1 MKRAAV
7 LLLVLLPVLW
17 TATYIH
23 RYAID
28 GWHSDQWSQ
37 MLPFVAQDL
46 EGKLRLQDF
55 QGQHQ
60 EHRIL
65 FPRIFM
71 LYLSRLTH
79 WDTRVEIW
87 LQIPAALLVVFNLEM
102 IRRRAG
108 GSVWLIPV
116 AAAWL
121 ISPQAWEVWMQG
133 FMLHFW
139 APLICLTGILWL
151 GYCRMGALWCVLLS
165 FVAMYSHAGG
175 LFCWPIAL
183 LVLWHAR
190 QKLDDIIATAVFGLI
205 LGVVYFWGF
214 QPERQNQYATALHHP
229 IQAAQY
235 FLGYLGNG
243 FAFGTAFSP
252 SKTSV
257 VVGGVF
263 FLIFL
268 LALCD
273 RESRSFP
280 WVCLALFTLCLAAA
294 STGSRMLQSPLQSR
308 YVIFSVLFPIAV
320 FFIFSQWTN
329 VRNVVAVL
337 MLLHIAGSVASEGG
351 WQSKRAYAVTGRQ
364 LVSLANVSPEP
375 QLRDAI
381 VNSIIA
387 ILPDREAVIPQIRL
401 LNRHGYLR
409 PALFEPNDDATTI
422 QQKQEQ
428 LPK

>member
-1 MKRAAV
+1 MKRAAI

-37 MLPFVAQDL
+37 MMPFIAQDL

-55 QGQHQ
+55 QAQHQ

-139 APLICLTGILWL
+139 APLLCLTGILWL
-151 GYCRMGALWCVLLS
+151 GYCRLGALWCVLLS

-205 LGVVYFWGF
+205 LGVVYFWDF

-229 IQAAQY
+229 IQATRY
-235 FLGYLGNG
+235 FFGYLGNG
-243 FAFGTAFSP
+243 FGFGTSLPAMELSI
-252 SKTSV
+252 
-257 VVGGVF
+257 VVGLVF
-263 FLIFL
+263 F
-268 LALCD
+268 ALFD
-273 RESRSFP
+273 WQFWRRPDHSFP
-280 WVCLALFTLCLAAA
+280 WLLLGLFAIGLAAA
-294 STGSRMLQSPLQSR
+294 STGSRMLQTPLQSR
-308 YVIFSVLFPIAV
+308 YVIFSVLLPISLMFAM
-320 FFIFSQWTN
+320 SQRQN
-329 VRNVVAVL
+329 VKPLLACL
-337 MLLHIAGSVASEGG
+337 MLLHVFGSVASDGG

-387 ILPDREAVIPQIRL
+387 IMPDREAIIPQIRL

-409 PALFEPNDDATTI
+409 PPLFEPDDDEATI
-422 QQKQEQ
+422 QRKQSQ